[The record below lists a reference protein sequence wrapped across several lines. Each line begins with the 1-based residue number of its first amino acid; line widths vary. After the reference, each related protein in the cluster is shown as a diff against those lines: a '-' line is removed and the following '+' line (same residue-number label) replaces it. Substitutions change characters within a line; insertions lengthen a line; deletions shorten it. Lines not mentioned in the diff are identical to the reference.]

1 MAVEDEVLLEFQGED
16 SSLSKTTQAVLTE
29 INTLD
34 SSIQKLIA
42 TFDSFSQA
50 SAGAESSLSSY
61 TRASS
66 GIQQIS
72 DNIDK
77 MSESFNSSTE
87 AVENAS
93 TSMQSFTE
101 TSNSVEG
108 MRQEFDS
115 LKQSAEQKSQ
125 ALEEVEG
132 KVKNLSNSNNN
143 LQSSLKPIVALMG
156 GLYNRLKSYTLQA
169 ADAYRVQTNFNS
181 VFDKESGELAEATKW
196 VKDYAD
202 ALYLDN
208 IQVENA
214 VSKFRILTTTIGLNN
229 EKSKEM
235 SFNMTQLAYDLAA
248 VSGNDVSQTINQI
261 TSALG
266 GQTKALKSYGIA
278 IDQNTIQ
285 QLLNANGINRKVSS
299 LTAAQKMEAR
309 YVAIMQQSSGMQG
322 YYAKTLLSPA
332 NALNILKD
340 QFSMLAREI
349 GNVFIPILMALVPII
364 IAVTRA
370 LRRLAQAIASF
381 FGINIDFDD
390 YSDGFDMMSGGIG
403 DVGEAADGAASKMRN
418 MLRDFDNLHVIDFD
432 DVGGSGGGSGIGGG
446 FGGGGDSLFGK
457 QDYKDIDKYLD
468 GIADKFREWLPL
480 IIAIGAALA
489 AWKLAQLVDGFKKF
503 LALLDAHPFIM
514 LALSIISLV
523 AGFKLFSSGIDD
535 IIQGNIGLNSIAKV
549 VIGTLLT
556 FAGVLGILRVAS
568 KWNIMGLG
576 GLGLAELATK
586 ALGLTLVIAG
596 LTLVIKSLAVIMDKG
611 REASYLWLVVIGG
624 LSLAMIGL
632 AIAGAPLLAIIL
644 GVAGGIALL
653 IGFCVELHS
662 RIKNLIDPT
671 YEVTTAFEWLSD
683 GVKGLGDKVK
693 EVTGSIT
700 GDTSNMTSQVL
711 EDLNTIDENALY
723 TTENIDSYLTD
734 DMKETLGLSGE
745 DWEKYKN
752 LLVSTQDSLAL
763 NTKNDLDNMQNN
775 INNTD
780 TAFGSASE
788 NIGKSLEDIDKDM
801 DTTSKNM
808 ISDMRE
814 ASGKYDEYSKDMKN
828 SLENINTADV
838 RAPQFSWQ
846 ENVANYISGALSSVL
861 SAMGLP
867 ALLPKMVIDWVSVRK
882 FATGGFPNKGD
893 LFIANER
900 EPELVGSMGN
910 RNVVANNS
918 QIIEGIA
925 QGSYS
930 AFKQALNEMQGDFGG
945 DTFVYVGD
953 TQLTDVV
960 TKRKKMQDRRFG
972 R

>member
-61 TRASS
+61 TRTSN
-66 GIQQIS
+66 GIQEIS

-77 MSESFNSSTE
+77 MSESFNTSVG
-87 AVENAS
+87 AVDSAA
-93 TSMQSFTE
+93 TSMQSFTDA
-101 TSNSVEG
+101 SSSVEG
-108 MRQEFDS
+108 MRQEFES
-115 LKQSAEQKSQ
+115 LKQSAEQKAQ
-125 ALEEVEG
+125 VLENVEG
-132 KVKNLSNSNNN
+132 KVKNLSNSNKN
-143 LQSSLKPIVALMG
+143 LQSSLKPIVALIG

-196 VKDYAD
+196 VNDYAD

-214 VSKFRILTTTIGLNN
+214 VSKFRILTSTMGLNN

-235 SFNMTQLAYDLAA
+235 SFNMTQLAYDLSAI
-248 VSGNDVSQTINQI
+248 SGNDVSQTMNQI

-285 QLLNANGINRKVSS
+285 QLLNANGIDRKISS
-299 LTAAQKMEAR
+299 LTAAEKAEAR

-332 NALNILKD
+332 NALNIIKT

-349 GNVFIPILMALVPII
+349 GNVFIPILMALVPIVL
-364 IAVTRA
+364 AVTKA

-381 FGINIDFDD
+381 FGINIDFDS

-403 DVGEAADGAASKMRN
+403 DVGNAADGAASKMRN

-432 DVGGSGGGSGIGGG
+432 DMSGSGKGSGVGGG
-446 FGGGGDSLFGK
+446 FGGGDSLFDPQEYADWSG
-457 QDYKDIDKYLD
+457 YLD
-468 GIADKFREWLPL
+468 TIADKFREWLPL

-489 AWKLAQLVDGFKKF
+489 AWKLMQLIDGFKKF
-503 LALLDAHPFIM
+503 LTLLDAHPFIM
-514 LALSIISLV
+514 LALSIVSLV
-523 AGFKLFSSGIDD
+523 AGFKLFTSGIDD

-568 KWNIMGLG
+568 KWNIMALG

-586 ALGLTLVIAG
+586 ALGVTLVIAG

-653 IGFCVELHS
+653 TALCIELYS
-662 RIKNLIDPT
+662 RIRNLIDPT
-671 YEVTTAFEWLSD
+671 YEVTTAFDWLSD
-683 GVKGLGDKVK
+683 KVKGLGDQVK

-700 GDTSNMTSQVL
+700 GDTSLMTSEVL
-711 EDLNTIDENALY
+711 EDLSTIDQNALY
-723 TTENIDSYLTD
+723 TTENIDSYLTN

-752 LLVSTQDSLAL
+752 LLVNTQDSLAL

-788 NIGKSLEDIDKDM
+788 NIGKSLEDIDNDM
-801 DTTSKNM
+801 NTTSKNM